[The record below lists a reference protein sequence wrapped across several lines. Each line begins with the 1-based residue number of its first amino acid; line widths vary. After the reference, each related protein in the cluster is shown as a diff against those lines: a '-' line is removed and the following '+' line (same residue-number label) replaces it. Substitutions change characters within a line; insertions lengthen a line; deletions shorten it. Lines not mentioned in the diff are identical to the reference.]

1 MIPKDNVQKQ
11 EFKMNV
17 GKRLFLLTATLLAL
31 LNSPS
36 PARAIDDDSSCITLS
51 GIKGFHVFVEKLA
64 PSIRESGLTSNDL
77 LEVARRKLAIAG
89 VPVINEAKSVE
100 ELRKEGV
107 PYLFVVPIIMKTKF
121 GKNYFYTIIIRFYQL
136 TSLVRDPSIRAY
148 TCTWLEVLKG
158 ISPDLDLVKAHF
170 ASLLE
175 MFINDY
181 YSVNPR

>member
-1 MIPKDNVQKQ
+1 
-11 EFKMNV
+11 MNR
-17 GKRLFLLTATLLAL
+17 GKLLSLLAVTLLTF

-36 PARAIDDDSSCITLS
+36 PARAIDDEATRATLR
-51 GIKGFHVFVEKLA
+51 GIEGFHVVVEKLA

-77 LEVARRKLAIAG
+77 LEVARRKFELAG
-89 VPVINEAKSVE
+89 VPVINEAKSIE
-100 ELRKEGV
+100 ELRKEGL

-136 TSLVRDPSIRAY
+136 TSLVRDPSIRSY
-148 TCTWLEVLKG
+148 SCTWLEILEG
-158 ISPDLDLVKAHF
+158 ISPDLDQVRTHL

-175 MFINDY
+175 FFINDY